1 MTYGGIDGCNAASV
15 KPVGGS
21 GGRESTA
28 FILLSFHHRLHHHRH
43 QCCDHRHHRHHK
55 CHHNLT
61 FFKVISDKR
70 KQIHQIDVERSL
82 LKKSLERLS
91 SDFAISA
98 AHVSI
103 IISEGLFK
111 YLWTIC
117 SSVHC
122 TNAQKIRL
130 SLHIRIVQAI
140 VKKSTQPVIICK
152 CEFIIAKA
160 DGAAKS
166 SEAVSYSAQGV
177 FFQSVY

>member
-1 MTYGGIDGCNAASV
+1 M
-15 KPVGGS
+15 
-21 GGRESTA
+21 
-28 FILLSFHHRLHHHRH
+28 
-43 QCCDHRHHRHHK
+43 
-55 CHHNLT
+55 
-61 FFKVISDKR
+61 
-70 KQIHQIDVERSL
+70 
-82 LKKSLERLS
+82 LKGHFSNKSLERLS

-98 AHVSI
+98 APVSI

-122 TNAQKIRL
+122 TNAQMIRL

-160 DGAAKS
+160 DGAAKP
-166 SEAVSYSAQGV
+166 SEVVSYSTQEV
-177 FFQSVY
+177 FFQSVYWFGVLRLYWPWMKWKICILEEILKLLILSCEFPSKHIPEEQIYMHFKFGGGGQVALNMFEPLAFFPEI